1 MSSVSLL
8 LKLLLSVSKQFI
20 PALLHLLRSPG
31 SIHLKVIKILL
42 SAYTAYCS
50 HSKIF
55 HWFPWPLGNEW
66 KKKIRLKWME
76 KKKVELM
83 VYSREKIIDEGRA
96 ITRMKSP
103 DLCPVMIQEWQRL
116 SKLIRAYVGLR
127 YVEAACSLLKGKP
140 SQRGND
146 LYKEER
152 LSQQAANEW
161 IINYSVL
168 GGNYNT
174 L

>member
-1 MSSVSLL
+1 M
-8 LKLLLSVSKQFI
+8 
-20 PALLHLLRSPG
+20 ATG
-31 SIHLKVIKILL
+31 
-42 SAYTAYCS
+42 
-50 HSKIF
+50 
-55 HWFPWPLGNEW
+55 
-66 KKKIRLKWME
+66 KWME
-76 KKKVELM
+76 KKNSTEMNGKKKVELM

-140 SQRGND
+140 SQHGND